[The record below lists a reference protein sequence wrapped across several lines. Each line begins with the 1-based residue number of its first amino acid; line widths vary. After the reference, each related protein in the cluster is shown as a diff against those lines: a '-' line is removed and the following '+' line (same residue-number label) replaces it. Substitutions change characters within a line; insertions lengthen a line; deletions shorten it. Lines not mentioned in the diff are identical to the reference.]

1 MEKFNYTYSA
11 PTETERKEIENIKKR
26 YETPTGESKFERI
39 RRLDAKVKNGA
50 NIAAIA
56 VGIIGCLI
64 FGAGMALA
72 IEFEKLVIGIIVSA
86 VGIAPIVAA
95 YPLYNF
101 VLHKNKKK
109 YGAEI
114 LKLSQE
120 LLNEK

>member
-26 YETPTGESKFERI
+26 YETPTGESKIERL

-50 NIAAIA
+50 TIAALA

-95 YPLYNF
+95 YPVYSF
-101 VLHKNKKK
+101 VFNKNKKK